1 MNNIKKFL
9 LEKRISRLEKY
20 FIHEARPANNFAS
33 KDDIIKYIKSNKV
46 LYDEI
51 FPYLWDATDNN
62 WPIPDKIR
70 YVFKPGSGKN
80 SWKLQ
85 VNSRDFEPLLNFL
98 TNNGFAQTGTSSD
111 RTVIFSNDDISI
123 AIRPTTSTG
132 APDSKLPTV
141 VTTEISE
148 QATLIAIMN
157 NYTTASSA
165 DLIKEELLDYIYV
178 NYPNYTESITLQRLL
193 PNYIES
199 AWKSAS
205 VFLSTVNIN
214 PSSYEGERRGYL
226 SEPIYAVAKHLGFS
240 GRDDSWNPADI
251 FLYISEDTPDTFVDN
266 FIKKYE
272 DLGVAPTL
280 SDYNAALYDEIL
292 AKRIFPISLKQNSSN
307 PKVTLPKLNSDE
319 TATNKIPDNL
329 LIDNIKLAV
338 SSIDNP
344 DYDGTK
350 KSARKISSGIIS
362 GLALDIKNYDKI
374 VKAHIKSGDNVSYE
388 VASAAGAKYQ
398 DGGIDTVN
406 VLRPF
411 VFDGL
416 NSLKPIYSELYD
428 NENPANIKKIN
439 NLIDS
444 IFNCGFPIY
453 IGSKRTSPD
462 ELKSMY
468 LYNGP
473 GKRDVIMKYASA
485 IVNLYYITK
494 NLTKNGKQSESSLL
508 KKLLASGSK
517 ADDLQG
523 PFYKIS

>member
-1 MNNIKKFL
+1 MSNIKNFL

-20 FIHEARPANNFAS
+20 FMHEARSTNNFAS
-33 KDDIIKYIKSNKV
+33 KDDIIKYIKSKKV

-51 FPYLWDATDNN
+51 FPYLWDATDSN

-70 YVFKPGSGKN
+70 YVFKPGPGKT

-85 VNSRDFEPLLNFL
+85 ANSRDFEPLLSFL
-98 TNNGFAQTGTSSD
+98 IDNGFTETGTASD

-132 APDSKLPTV
+132 ALDSKLPTV

-148 QATLIAIMN
+148 QATLIAILN

-165 DLIKEELLDYIYV
+165 NLIKDELLDYIYI
-178 NYPNYTESITLQRLL
+178 NYPNYMDSITLQRLL

-199 AWKSAS
+199 AWKSAHA
-205 VFLSTVNIN
+205 FLSTVNIN
-214 PSSYEGERRGYL
+214 PSSYTGERRGYL
-226 SEPIYAVAKHLGFS
+226 SEPIYAMAKDLGFS

-251 FLYISEDTPDTFVDN
+251 FLYISEDTSDLFVDS
-266 FIKKYE
+266 FIKKYK
-272 DLGVAPTL
+272 DLGINPTL

-292 AKRIFPISLKQNSSN
+292 AKHILPISLKQNSNN
-307 PKVTLPKLNSDE
+307 PKVTLPKLNSDIAN
-319 TATNKIPDNL
+319 TDKVPDNL

-344 DYDGTK
+344 DYDNTK
-350 KSARKISSGIIS
+350 KSTKKTSSGII
-362 GLALDIKNYDKI
+362 GGFALNIKNYDKKI
-374 VKAHIKSGDNVSYE
+374 KAHIKSGDNFSYE
-388 VASAAGAKYQ
+388 VAASSGAKYQ
-398 DGGIDTVN
+398 DGGIDTIN
-406 VLRPF
+406 VLQPF
-411 VFDGL
+411 VFDGKK
-416 NSLKPIYSELYD
+416 SLKPIYSELYD
-428 NENPANIKKIN
+428 NENPVNIKKIN
-439 NLIDS
+439 TLIDS
-444 IFNCGFPIY
+444 IFNCGFSIY
-453 IGSKRTSPD
+453 IGSSPAKAA

-473 GKRDVIMKYASA
+473 GKRDVIMKYAST
-485 IVNLYYITK
+485 IVNLYYLTK
-494 NLTKNGKQSESSLL
+494 NLTKNGRRSESSLI

-517 ADDLQG
+517 ADDLQA